1 MSQSDMSAHRIPK
14 KIKFRKF
21 KTKAEREAFVCQF
34 LGEEMRKDQPPLSIP
49 EMVDRDE
56 GTRFMKY
63 RLEVNHKNPMAHR
76 LLAPMAVSRGDL
88 KAAITHYLCAIEYNP
103 GDLDTIND
111 FALLLLKVNDVHGA
125 IKYFKRVVDGNPRHD
140 PGNKNLSAAYA
151 RIGQY
156 KEALHYAEIAAFISP
171 YDPMVHRNVAKIR
184 DICGNSIEA
193 IKHNRCAIRLGPG
206 ILQGKPDKG
215 DAAAYRALSLQL
227 TGYGQREKGFAH
239 DIYDGYRALSGKQL
253 ELKNSNKTKEILLK
267 TNTPFY

>member
-1 MSQSDMSAHRIPK
+1 MSHSDFSGMQIQK

-34 LGEEMRKDQPPLSIP
+34 LGEEIRKDQPPMSIP
-49 EMVDRDE
+49 DMVDRDE

-76 LLAPMAVSRGDL
+76 LLAPMAVSKGDI

-111 FALLLLKVNDVHGA
+111 FGLLLLKAGDVQAA

-151 RIGQY
+151 RLGKY
-156 KEALHYAEIAAFISP
+156 KEALHYAEMAAFVSP
-171 YDPMVHRNVAKIR
+171 YDPMTHRNIAKIR
-184 DICGNSIEA
+184 DTCGNSIEA

-206 ILQGKPDKG
+206 LRRGIEDKG
-215 DAAAYRALSLQL
+215 DAEAYRALSLQL
-227 TGYGQREKGFAH
+227 CSFGERERGFAH
-239 DIYDGYRALSGKQL
+239 DIYDGYRALSGKKL
-253 ELKNSNKTKEILLK
+253 ELKHSNKTKEILLK
-267 TNTPFY
+267 TNTPFA